1 MSAGNRKNDNERKAK
16 IRQRYKGIS
25 KDELTIIPA
34 TPVDNI
40 FESNVYKRVAVYAR
54 VSTDDPNQTSS
65 YELQKNYY
73 EDLVKRHPNWELV
86 EIYADEGISGTSLN
100 HRDSFVRMIKDCQK
114 GMIDIVITKSVSRF
128 ARNVEDCI
136 HYARQ
141 LKALSPQVGILF
153 ETEGIYTL
161 NDNSEMQLAFLA
173 TLAQEESH
181 NKSQGMNRSIEMRFE
196 RGIFLTPVLLGY
208 DHDEDGNLIINEEE
222 AKTVR
227 LIFTMYLAGET
238 CNYIA
243 ETLTKLERT
252 TKKNHKVW
260 APGSVYGI
268 LKNERYCGDVLA
280 RKTYTPDYLTHKS
293 VKNNKKRPQYYQE
306 DHHEAIIS
314 REDFIAT
321 QRLMDSN
328 KYGFRNALPELKV
341 MKQGVLKG
349 FVEFNPCW
357 RGFKEGDYL
366 EACHSCLSD
375 EDYLNPI
382 VQFRY
387 QKGDFDFRS
396 YQVTRGQF
404 VSNVRK
410 VSVNITY
417 SHMKFSTE
425 AVKELNVGAY
435 VELLYHPLFEIMVV
449 RKSQRKNRHSV
460 KWAVFR
466 EERWRSSKI
475 SGAAFLPI
483 LFQLCDWNK
492 DNRYMVDGYLKEQDG
507 EKILVFYMD
516 EPIVRVKKE
525 DKYKDMFL
533 EEWQDEFGSY
543 YYDQYA
549 KDVSIFCPEQEW
561 NISQEGVI
569 ANTPEFQI
577 RKQHELKLEYQRMI
591 QELVQERTKDGR
603 TDGENGF
610 GSL

>member
-1 MSAGNRKNDNERKAK
+1 MSKDITKNDLRKAK
-16 IRQRYKGIS
+16 IRQKYKGIS
-25 KDELTIIPA
+25 KDEITVIPA
-34 TPVDNI
+34 APIENV
-40 FESNVYKRVAVYAR
+40 FESNVCQRVGVYAR

-100 HRDSFVRMIKDCQK
+100 HRDSFIRMIKDCQK
-114 GMIDIVITKSVSRF
+114 GMVDLVITKSVSRF

-141 LKALSPQVGILF
+141 LKALDPQVGILF

-181 NKSQGMNRSIEMRFE
+181 NKSQSMNRSIEMRFE

-227 LIFTMYLAGET
+227 LIFTMYLAGEN

-243 ETLTKLERT
+243 EMLTTLERT
-252 TKKNHKVW
+252 TKKNNKEW
-260 APGSVYGI
+260 SAGSVYGI

-280 RKTYTPDYLTHKS
+280 RKTYTPDYITHKS
-293 VKNNKKRPQYYQE
+293 VKNENKRPQYYQE

-314 REDFIAT
+314 REDYIAA
-321 QRLMDSN
+321 QRLMESN

-341 MKQGVLKG
+341 IKNGILKG

-357 RGFKEGDYL
+357 RGFKERDYL

-375 EDYLNPI
+375 SDYLNPV

-387 QKGDFDFRS
+387 QKGDFDFS
-396 YQVTRGQF
+396 SFQVARGQF
-404 VSNVRK
+404 VNHARK

-417 SHMKFSTE
+417 SHMKFSMD
-425 AVKELNVGAY
+425 AVNELNVGGY
-435 VELLYHPLFEIMVV
+435 VEILYHPLFEIMVV
-449 RKSQRKNRHSV
+449 RKSGRKNRHSIR
-460 KWAVFR
+460 WALMQ
-466 EERWRSSKI
+466 ENWWRSARI

-483 LFQLCDWNK
+483 LYRLCDWNHTC
-492 DNRYMVDGYLKEQDG
+492 RYFAEGYLKEQDG
-507 EKILVFYMD
+507 EKLLVFYMD
-516 EPIVRVKKE
+516 EAVVRIKKD
-525 DKYKDMFL
+525 DKYKDTYL
-533 EEWQDEFGSY
+533 EEWQGTFGLFY
-543 YYDQYA
+543 YEQAA
-549 KDVSIFCPEQEW
+549 KEVSIFDPQKEW
-561 NISQEGVI
+561 QIKEEGVI
-569 ANTPEFQI
+569 ANTPDFQM
-577 RKQHELKLEYQRMI
+577 RKQMELKREYKQMI
-591 QELVQERTKDGR
+591 EDIENNRIDGR
-603 TDGENGF
+603 NDKK
-610 GSL
+610 